1 MAPITVT
8 KIRWEIFFL
17 IRNLNECI
25 KSDSAIDDAALST
38 PDDECLE
45 LLQKKNKLKFDALH
59 FFLHQH
65 LKCSIYSYISS
76 FCLLQVESLIP

>member
-1 MAPITVT
+1 MLPWKKIQGVKVEMICLVFYNNSLVMAPITVT

-45 LLQKKNKLKFDALH
+45 LLQKKT
-59 FFLHQH
+59 
-65 LKCSIYSYISS
+65 S
-76 FCLLQVESLIP
+76 